1 MVKRAPVAW
10 GDTSTAPCA
19 FRLWQ
24 GEGEHRNPARPCV
37 RLAGAPAQERSV
49 DTALGRDERMV
60 WLVGATR
67 EPRQP

>member
-24 GEGEHRNPARPCV
+24 RECRFSDTERKHERFT
-37 RLAGAPAQERSV
+37 GAPAQERSI
-49 DTALGRDERMV
+49 DTALGGDERV
-60 WLVGATR
+60 VRLIGATR